1 MIIKDK
7 SELKSGKVLIDF
19 WADWCGPC
27 NVAKPTVEKFG
38 EETEELKVY
47 FCNVDKDN
55 DMAIEFGIKS
65 IPTLIYLEDGQIK
78 NKGAGVLTAT
88 QLTNLINPN

>member
-1 MIIKDK
+1 
-7 SELKSGKVLIDF
+7 
-19 WADWCGPC
+19 
-27 NVAKPTVEKFG
+27 
-38 EETEELKVY
+38 
-47 FCNVDKDN
+47 
-55 DMAIEFGIKS
+55 MAIEFGIKS